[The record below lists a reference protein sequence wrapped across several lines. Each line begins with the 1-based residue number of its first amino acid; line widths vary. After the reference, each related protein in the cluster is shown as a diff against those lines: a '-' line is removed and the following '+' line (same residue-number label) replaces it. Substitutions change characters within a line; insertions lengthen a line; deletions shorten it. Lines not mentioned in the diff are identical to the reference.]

1 MPKRVVPFSPKRT
14 PLRPA
19 IPLLPIDTDDVTEE
33 DDQPIAVVSI
43 DWKKKA
49 QEAEDREEKLMAKFV
64 KVETSEKELAVEVS
78 EARGLHEKMRK
89 SNLELG
95 AMVLRLE
102 KHGAR
107 MDKENAQLRKEKE
120 ELAEKT
126 DQCFKDFLAAE
137 KLFKEEHARAC
148 DTHQKHTE
156 DLHSEIA
163 QLKKEKAAL
172 EHKLGVSYCE
182 NDRLTARLAPMDALF
197 ASWNAAAAPKKD

>member
-1 MPKRVVPFSPKRT
+1 MTVYQRLKSAEDEISRLKRRQDDTEDRLPKRVVPFSPKRT

-107 MDKENAQLRKEKE
+107 MDKENAQLRKEK
-120 ELAEKT
+120 
-126 DQCFKDFLAAE
+126 
-137 KLFKEEHARAC
+137 
-148 DTHQKHTE
+148 
-156 DLHSEIA
+156 
-163 QLKKEKAAL
+163 AAL